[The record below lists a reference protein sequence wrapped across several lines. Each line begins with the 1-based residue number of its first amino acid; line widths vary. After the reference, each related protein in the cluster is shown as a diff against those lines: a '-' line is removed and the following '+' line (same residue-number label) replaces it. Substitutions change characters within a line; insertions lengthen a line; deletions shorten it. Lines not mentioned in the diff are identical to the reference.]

1 MSGSGRR
8 PTMKDVAGVAR
19 VSLATVSRVVNG
31 NEDVRPD
38 IAARVRDAVEVLAY
52 RRDLTASTL
61 RRTDRQSAT
70 IGLIIE
76 DVSNPFFSAVH
87 RGVEDVA
94 RAHGVLTFAGS
105 SDEHPQ
111 RERELAEAFGARGV
125 DGLVLVPCS
134 SDQGYLLRERQAGT
148 ALVFADRP
156 PRFIDADAVVTDNLG
171 GARVA
176 VEHLLRSGH
185 RRIAFL
191 GDRPAVF
198 TAQERRRGYLE
209 AFSSAGIE
217 PDPELERM
225 GLVDSAAGAA
235 ATSAVLDIGDPPT
248 ALFSAQNLITIGA
261 MRALRERKLD
271 RDVALVG
278 FDDVMMGDM
287 VEPGITVVRQDPFAL
302 GRRAAELLFEQ
313 LRGFDGPSRLVTLTT
328 ELVVRGSGEIR
339 PAEAPV

>member
-1 MSGSGRR
+1 
-8 PTMKDVAGVAR
+8 MKDVAGVAG

-31 NEDVRPD
+31 SPEVRPD
-38 IAARVRDAVEVLAY
+38 IAARVRDAVEVLGY

-105 SDEHPQ
+105 SDEDPE

-134 SDQGYLLRERQAGT
+134 SDQGYLVRERQAGT

-156 PRFIDADAVVTDNLG
+156 PRFVDADAVVTDNVG
-171 GARVA
+171 GAIEA
-176 VEHLLRSGH
+176 VGHLLRVGH

-191 GDRPAVF
+191 GDRPGVF
-198 TAQERRRGYLE
+198 TAQERRRGYLD
-209 AFSSAGIE
+209 ALAAAGIAA
-217 PDPELERM
+217 DPELQRS
-225 GLVDSAAGAA
+225 GLVDSDAAAA
-235 ATSAVLDIGDPPT
+235 ATDELLDLDEPPT
-248 ALFSAQNLITIGA
+248 ALFTGQNLITIGA
-261 MRALRERKLD
+261 MRALRARGLEQQ
-271 RDVALVG
+271 VGLVG

-287 VEPGITVVRQDPFAL
+287 VNPGITVIRQDPFAL
-302 GRRAAELLFEQ
+302 GRRAAELLFSR
-313 LRGFDGPSRLVTLTT
+313 LRGFDGPSRLDTLTT
-328 ELVVRGSGEIR
+328 QLIVRGSGEIA
-339 PAEAPV
+339 PAGAAA